1 MVVVVGL
8 LLIHRLLFLVL
19 DSLEPR
25 AAVEESADE
34 IVVTATALF
43 GVWDR
48 GADFFD
54 LLLASL
60 ECGHLVS
67 RVERAPTEKPWD
79 WGAYLVIEI
88 L

>member
-25 AAVEESADE
+25 AAVEESADGIE
-34 IVVTATALF
+34 VTATALF
-43 GVWDR
+43 RVWDR

-60 ECGHLVS
+60 KCVVS
-67 RVERAPTEKPWD
+67 
-79 WGAYLVIEI
+79 
-88 L
+88 

>member
-43 GVWDR
+43 RVWDR
-48 GADFFD
+48 GANFFD

-60 ECGHLVS
+60 ECV
-67 RVERAPTEKPWD
+67 VT
-79 WGAYLVIEI
+79 
-88 L
+88 